1 MAEAPP
7 QLSDPGSQ
15 LRSPSQFP
23 SSSSVAQ
30 FFAQAE
36 QHEHQNQ
43 RTTPAPPGLPT
54 NGLPQHRNLVT
65 SHADVAIAH
74 PGAVVTGG
82 PPGIGFPL
90 PTTSA
95 AMPTG
100 KYVNNRV
107 AYIAKLTPNRNL
119 SGVYITNF
127 VFLS

>member
-7 QLSDPGSQ
+7 VLPEHDPGAQ

-43 RTTPAPPGLPT
+43 ITTPAPPGLAT

-65 SHADVAIAH
+65 THADVIRH

-100 KYVNNRV
+100 RGL
-107 AYIAKLTPNRNL
+107 LTNL
-119 SGVYITNF
+119 VIY
-127 VFLS
+127 